1 MTENGAMGP
10 FCRVNYS
17 RKGEWLTTRNTL
29 CLIGGGIGFMAKLN
43 PAKNRPPN
51 RHSWHRNTIPMPGGP
66 FRAFPDMDRVTPRTK
81 KSFHGQEP
89 ISQMQSISNK
99 RTTMAHM
106 RNEYPRHKQ
115 RTSPA
120 RPLARLGSSRITAKR
135 FRRIIIES
143 VSVFSNLLPLMHSQQ
158 EFTTGRA
165 MPYRIPRHTPCSL
178 IYSALQRAR
187 TPRLRSRRRRD
198 QPWPS
203 PRACATAA
211 RRECPAQ
218 SHGNRT
224 SRLRP

>member
-1 MTENGAMGP
+1 MRP
-10 FCRVNYS
+10 LS
-17 RKGEWLTTRNTL
+17 RISCHGQ
-29 CLIGGGIGFMAKLN
+29 GHA
-43 PAKNRPPN
+43 
-51 RHSWHRNTIPMPGGP
+51 S
-66 FRAFPDMDRVTPRTK
+66 DQ

-143 VSVFSNLLPLMHSQQ
+143 VSVFSNLLPLSHLRRKIA
-158 EFTTGRA
+158 TDRA
-165 MPYRIPRHTPCSL
+165 VPHQLQHVIAC
-178 IYSALQRAR
+178 SALRQAR

-198 QPWPS
+198 QPWPN

-211 RRECPAQ
+211 RKEYPAQ
-218 SHGNRT
+218 SRGNRT
-224 SRLRP
+224 SRPHP

>member
-1 MTENGAMGP
+1 MRP
-10 FCRVNYS
+10 LS
-17 RKGEWLTTRNTL
+17 RTSCHGQ
-29 CLIGGGIGFMAKLN
+29 GHA
-43 PAKNRPPN
+43 
-51 RHSWHRNTIPMPGGP
+51 S
-66 FRAFPDMDRVTPRTK
+66 DQ

-106 RNEYPRHKQ
+106 RNEYSRYKQ
-115 RTSPA
+115 RTSSA

-143 VSVFSNLLPLMHSQQ
+143 VSVFSNLLPLTHLRRKIA
-158 EFTTGRA
+158 TGRA
-165 MPYRIPRHTPCSL
+165 MPYRMPRQMPCF
-178 IYSALQRAR
+178 IHSALRRTR

-218 SHGNRT
+218 SRGNRT
-224 SRLRP
+224 LRLRP